1 MSCESCQNDLFP
13 YLYELLEPAE
23 RREVEEHLRDCSH
36 CEAELERTR
45 IRSAD
50 LATAGKGSFANV
62 VFKTPTPS
70 PKSARPS
77 RPAVAAARVPRR
89 PLLLN
94 RWAMAA
100 AVLVAVASA
109 GS

>member
-23 RREVEEHLRDCSH
+23 RQEVEEHLRDCSH
-36 CEAELERTR
+36 CQAELERTR
-45 IRSAD
+45 IRSTD
-50 LATAGKGSFANV
+50 LATAVKGSFADV
-62 VFKTPTPS
+62 VFKTPHVP
-70 PKSARPS
+70 ARPS
-77 RPAVAAARVPRR
+77 RPAIAAVRAPRR

-109 GS
+109 